1 MSTNR
6 IAMLFPAHGELDLFE
21 ASHAG
26 NRFRSGCRVRV
37 CSGTMAGVEGKVLAY
52 CGASRL
58 VIAVD
63 LSCQGV
69 TLEIDEQMLTS
80 LDD

>member
-1 MSTNR
+1 
-6 IAMLFPAHGELDLFE
+6 
-21 ASHAG
+21 
-26 NRFRSGCRVRV
+26 
-37 CSGTMAGVEGKVLAY
+37 MAGVEGKVLAY